1 MKRVVLF
8 GTSPSVIMAYYQ
20 LVEDEN
26 YEVVGFTTDKEYL
39 TEKTLFELPVI
50 PFDQI
55 ETTFAKEENA
65 LFIPIGYHKMN
76 KVREQ
81 KYIQAKKNGYT
92 FISYIHPTA
101 ILYPG
106 VKVGENCLIGP
117 YTIIQPDTTIGNNV
131 IIRENCHIGHSNNI
145 NDHCFIAGH
154 SNICGNVTIESN
166 CFLGASCVIKD
177 GIVLKRSS
185 LIGAGVTMLEDSGEN
200 EAYINRAAQKLP
212 FPSTNFIM

>member
-81 KYIQAKKNGYT
+81 KYIQAKKMDTPLFPT
-92 FISYIHPTA
+92 FIQPLFYIRVLRLVKTA
-101 ILYPG
+101 
-106 VKVGENCLIGP
+106 
-117 YTIIQPDTTIGNNV
+117 
-131 IIRENCHIGHSNNI
+131 
-145 NDHCFIAGH
+145 
-154 SNICGNVTIESN
+154 
-166 CFLGASCVIKD
+166 
-177 GIVLKRSS
+177 
-185 LIGAGVTMLEDSGEN
+185 
-200 EAYINRAAQKLP
+200 
-212 FPSTNFIM
+212 